1 MEPKGGGT
9 APSSQDA
16 FRAARGADPTMTMVT
31 DRQRRWLSAV
41 LVLGT
46 LVLAI
51 VLLSLVGSIFFA
63 FGDVVLV
70 FFLAWLLAFILSPL
84 VSGLTRFVPFLP
96 RIGAVVLVYA
106 LLVGAIVVAVVLVAG
121 ALASSI
127 SDFVASVPTLRQD
140 LPTLLAPWQARVD
153 GLGLSQVDLVSQATS
168 FLDNLANYAV
178 ALASPFQQLAVS
190 RLTAMPHLLIYL
202 ILSLFTLVYRDY

>member
-1 MEPKGGGT
+1 M
-9 APSSQDA
+9 A
-16 FRAARGADPTMTMVT
+16 MVT

-46 LVLAI
+46 FVLAI
-51 VLLSLVGSIFFA
+51 VLLNLVGSIFFA

-84 VSGLTRFVPFLP
+84 VSGLTRLVPFLP

-106 LLVGAIVVAVVLVAG
+106 LLVGAIVLAVVLVAG

-127 SDFVASVPTLRQD
+127 SDFVASVPTLRHD
-140 LPTLLAPWQARVD
+140 LPRLLAPWQARSMAS
-153 GLGLSQVDLVSQATS
+153 GSARSISSPRRRASSTTSPTTRSPSPGRSSSWRSPASGRSATCSS
-168 FLDNLANYAV
+168 F
-178 ALASPFQQLAVS
+178 
-190 RLTAMPHLLIYL
+190 
-202 ILSLFTLVYRDY
+202 

>member
-1 MEPKGGGT
+1 MAPKGGGT

-16 FRAARGADPTMTMVT
+16 FRATRGADPTMAMVT
-31 DRQRRWLSAV
+31 DRQRRWLSAI

-46 LVLAI
+46 LVLTI

-70 FFLAWLLAFILSPL
+70 FFLAWLLAFILSPI
-84 VSGLTRFVPFLP
+84 VNGLTRRVPYLP

-106 LLVGAIVVAVVLVAG
+106 LLVGAIVLAVVLVAG

-127 SDFVASVPTLRQD
+127 SDFVASVPTLRHD
-140 LPTLLAPWQARVD
+140 LPELLAPWQGRLDALR
-153 GLGLSQVDLVSQATS
+153 LNQIQLLAHATS
-168 FLDNLANYAV
+168 V
-178 ALASPFQQLAVS
+178 
-190 RLTAMPHLLIYL
+190 
-202 ILSLFTLVYRDY
+202 